1 MTHHMNTTQHYLNY
15 LDGLVNEKINIKHTN
30 KGEKMRI
37 PYTNFKT
44 RTGDDNAIGG
54 CAFIGGEF
62 KDMDT
67 VEMFDNKKIVL
78 FALPGAFTPTCSS
91 EQLPGYEELYDDI
104 KAQGVDEIY
113 CLSVNDAFVMN
124 AWFKDLG
131 IKKVKAVGDGE
142 GVFTQ
147 GAGFLVSK
155 PAQGFGMRSWR
166 YSMLVQNGE
175 IIKQFVEEGQNDSSS
190 DNDPFVV
197 SDAKTMLEY
206 LKTNAG

>member
-1 MTHHMNTTQHYLNY
+1 MTHHMNTIQHYLNY

-30 KGEKMRI
+30 KGKKMRI

-54 CAFIGGEF
+54 CAFIGGEW
-62 KDMDT
+62 KDIDT

-91 EQLPGYEELYDDI
+91 QQLPGYEELYDDI
-104 KAQGVDEIY
+104 KAQGVDEVY

-124 AWFKDLG
+124 AWFTNQD

-147 GAGFLVSK
+147 GLGMLVSK

-166 YSMLVQNGE
+166 YSMLVENGE

-190 DNDPFVV
+190 DNDPFVI

>member
-1 MTHHMNTTQHYLNY
+1 
-15 LDGLVNEKINIKHTN
+15 
-30 KGEKMRI
+30 MRI

-54 CAFIGGEF
+54 CAFIGGEW
-62 KDMDT
+62 KDIDT
-67 VEMFDNKKIVL
+67 VEMFDNKKIVV

-91 EQLPGYEELYDDI
+91 QQLPGYEELYDEI

-113 CLSVNDAFVMN
+113 CLS
-124 AWFKDLG
+124 
-131 IKKVKAVGDGE
+131 
-142 GVFTQ
+142 FTQ
-147 GAGFLVSK
+147 GLGMLVSK

-166 YSMLVQNGE
+166 YSMLVDNGE
-175 IIKQFVEEGQNDSSS
+175 IIKQFVEPGQNDSSD
-190 DNDPFVV
+190 DNDPFEV

>member
-1 MTHHMNTTQHYLNY
+1 
-15 LDGLVNEKINIKHTN
+15 
-30 KGEKMRI
+30 MRI

-54 CAFIGGEF
+54 CAFIGGEW

-67 VEMFDNKKIVL
+67 VEMFDSKKIVL

-91 EQLPGYEELYDDI
+91 QQLPGYEELYDEI
-104 KAQGVDEIY
+104 KAQGVDEVY

-124 AWFKDLG
+124 AWFNNQG
-131 IKKVKAVGDGE
+131 IKKVKPIGDGE

-147 GAGFLVSK
+147 GLGMLVSK

-166 YSMLVQNGE
+166 YSMLVDNGE
-175 IIKQFVEEGQNDSSS
+175 VVKTFVEDGKNNASEDS
-190 DNDPFVV
+190 DPFLV
-197 SDAKTMLEY
+197 SDAQTMLTY
-206 LKTNAG
+206 LKENK

>member
-1 MTHHMNTTQHYLNY
+1 
-15 LDGLVNEKINIKHTN
+15 
-30 KGEKMRI
+30 MRI

-54 CAFIGGEF
+54 CAFIGGEW

-67 VEMFDNKKIVL
+67 VE
-78 FALPGAFTPTCSS
+78 TCSS
-91 EQLPGYEELYDDI
+91 QQLPGYEELYDEI
-104 KAQGVDEIY
+104 KAQGVDEVY

-124 AWFKDLG
+124 AWFTNQD

-147 GAGFLVSK
+147 GLGMLVSK

-166 YSMLVQNGE
+166 YSMLVENGE
-175 IIKQFVEEGQNDSSS
+175 IIKQFVEAGQNDSSS
-190 DNDPFVV
+190 DNDPFEV